1 MQGGIRIAE
10 GELENTVVEG
20 RAYFL
25 GWAIVWK
32 LNNQRIELKSGD

>member
-10 GELENTVVEG
+10 GGMENTVAEG

-25 GWAIVWK
+25 GWAIVWRLNDRRIK
-32 LNNQRIELKSGD
+32 LKLGD